1 MPLLAS
7 LSSLSYH
14 RIRLPETKVELG
26 SYRNESSRTCMRF
39 ARAGEGSAVVCVC
52 VADFNRVQEV
62 HRDREEDARRD
73 PGSAAEDECYNGLA
87 QTVGKESQGCVVGT
101 HGCCGLA
108 GSLRVRTGCRRCA
121 RTRPRMTRPA
131 PGRSWRH
138 RAINCSPL
146 CPRVTVCAPS
156 SWACRG
162 WWGHA
167 KR

>member
-26 SYRNESSRTCMRF
+26 SYRNESRRTRMRF
-39 ARAGEGSAVVCVC
+39 ARAGDGSAVVCVC
-52 VADFNRVQEV
+52 VADFNRVQDV
-62 HRDREEDARRD
+62 HRDREEYARLD
-73 PGSAAEDECYNGLA
+73 PGSAAEDECYNALA

-108 GSLRVRTGCRRCA
+108 GSLLRRIA
-121 RTRPRMTRPA
+121 
-131 PGRSWRH
+131 G
-138 RAINCSPL
+138 
-146 CPRVTVCAPS
+146 
-156 SWACRG
+156 SWACMG